1 MTAMTGLIMAGGRGS
16 RMRSSH
22 EKLTLGHRRPVVLG
36 VADAL
41 DRCGAIAGV
50 VAAVSPH
57 APQTRALLED
67 VVSILETPGAGYS
80 ADLAY
85 ALERLE
91 GPVVVVPGDLPLL
104 DGAILDRVAA
114 AHRPGWWTLLLV
126 TEGYASLLGLSPGI
140 RLTHRSTPCRYTG
153 VSVVDAG
160 VASGAPQRM
169 MIIDDPR
176 LAVNMNTLGDCAL
189 LGAAHEPSEHLGL

>member
-1 MTAMTGLIMAGGRGS
+1 MTSMTGLIMAGGRGS
-16 RMRSSH
+16 RMRTSH

-41 DRCGAIAGV
+41 GRCGAVTGA

-57 APQTRALLED
+57 APQTRAILEGE
-67 VVSILETPGAGYS
+67 VPILETPGAGYS
-80 ADLAY
+80 EDLAY

-91 GPVVVVPGDLPLL
+91 GPVMVVPGDLPLL

-114 AHRPGWWTLLLV
+114 AHRPGWWTVLVV
-126 TEGYASLLGLSPGI
+126 TEGYASSLGLSPGI
-140 RLTHRSTPCRYTG
+140 RITHRNTPCRYTG

-160 VASGAPQRM
+160 AASRSPQRM
-169 MIIDDPR
+169 IIINDPR
-176 LAVNMNTLGDCAL
+176 LAVNMNTVGDCSL
-189 LGAAHEPSEHLGL
+189 LGAAHELPEHLGL